1 MLGTDMNR
9 KISKMEKVT
18 SLSKI
23 TVHVLLLSA
32 FRVSSVRKKRIVG
45 IENVQRTSIA
55 TRGAAKA

>member
-1 MLGTDMNR
+1 MNR